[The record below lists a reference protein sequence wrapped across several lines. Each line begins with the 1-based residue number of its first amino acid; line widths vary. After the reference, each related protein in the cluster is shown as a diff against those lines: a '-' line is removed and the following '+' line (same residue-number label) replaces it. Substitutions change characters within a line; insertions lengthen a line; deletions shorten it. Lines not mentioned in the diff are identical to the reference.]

1 MHVGFI
7 GLGNMGLGMARNVV
21 KAGYSTA
28 VRDIRPEAVDIVAGD
43 GAIIAASAAAAA
55 DGADLI
61 CVAVFDEGQLRA
73 AVLGDGDEPGVL
85 VTAGP
90 GAVVAIHSTVSP
102 AIIAELAERASACG
116 VHILDAAMSGGGDLA
131 ANAGTLTFMVGGD
144 ADACERVRPVFE
156 TMASTIFYVGSLG
169 AGMSAKIISNFLLDG
184 NVTLVREAIR
194 LAASAGIE
202 ESRILEIIASN
213 RMGSSWVSNSWDQIR
228 AHEDSSWN
236 GKQGVVDMYHKDLQL
251 ALDLAIANGV
261 DTPTLQY
268 IVAEVSPTVG
278 ENGLTR

>member
-21 KAGYSTA
+21 KAGYSTT
-28 VRDIRPEAVDIVAGD
+28 VRDLRPEAVDILAGD
-43 GAIIAASAAAAA
+43 GATIAASAAAAA

-61 CVAVFDEGQLRA
+61 CVAVFDEDQLRA
-73 AVLGDGDEPGVL
+73 TVLGVGYDPGVL
-85 VTAGP
+85 VTARP

-144 ADACERVRPVFE
+144 AEACERVRPVFE
-156 TMASTIFYVGSLG
+156 TMASTIFYVGSQG

-236 GKQGVVDMYHKDLQL
+236 GKQGVVDMYHKDLRL
-251 ALDLAIANGV
+251 ALDLAVANGV
-261 DTPTLQY
+261 EAPTLQY

>member
-21 KAGYSTA
+21 KAGYSTT
-28 VRDIRPEAVDIVAGD
+28 VRDLRQEAVDILTGD
-43 GAIIAASAAAAA
+43 GATVAASAAAAA

-61 CVAVFDEGQLRA
+61 CVAVFDEAQLRA
-73 AVLGDGDEPGVL
+73 TVLGDGDDPGVL
-85 VTAGP
+85 VTARP

-116 VHILDAAMSGGGDLA
+116 VHILDVAMSGGGDLA

-144 ADACERVRPVFE
+144 AEACERVRPVFE
-156 TMASTIFYVGSLG
+156 TMASTIFHVGSQG

-251 ALDLAIANGV
+251 ALDLAVANGV
-261 DTPTLQY
+261 EAPTLQY
-268 IVAEVSPTVG
+268 IVTEVSPTVG

>member
-1 MHVGFI
+1 
-7 GLGNMGLGMARNVV
+7 
-21 KAGYSTA
+21 
-28 VRDIRPEAVDIVAGD
+28 
-43 GAIIAASAAAAA
+43 
-55 DGADLI
+55 
-61 CVAVFDEGQLRA
+61 
-73 AVLGDGDEPGVL
+73 
-85 VTAGP
+85 
-90 GAVVAIHSTVSP
+90 VAIHSTVSP
-102 AIIAELAERASACG
+102 AIIAELAERASACV
-116 VHILDAAMSGGGDLA
+116 VHILDVAMSGGGDLA
-131 ANAGTLTFMVGGD
+131 ANAGTLTVMVGGD
-144 ADACERVRPVFE
+144 AEACERVRPVFE
-156 TMASTIFYVGSLG
+156 TMASTIFHVGSQG

-202 ESRILEIIASN
+202 ESRILEIIARN

-251 ALDLAIANGV
+251 ALDLAVANGV

>member
-102 AIIAELAERASACG
+102 AIIAELAERASARG
-116 VHILDAAMSGGGDLA
+116 VHVLDVAMSGGGDLA

-213 RMGSSWVSNSWDQIR
+213 RMGSSWVSDSWDQIR

>member
-28 VRDIRPEAVDIVAGD
+28 VRDLRREAVDIVAGA
-43 GAIIAASAAAAA
+43 GATIAASAAAAA

-73 AVLGDGDEPGVL
+73 TVLGDGDDPGVL
-85 VTAGP
+85 ATARP

-116 VHILDAAMSGGGDLA
+116 VHILDVAMSGGGDLA
-131 ANAGTLTFMVGGD
+131 ANAGKLTFMVGGD

-156 TMASTIFYVGSLG
+156 AMASTVFYVGSQG

-251 ALDLAIANGV
+251 ALDLAVANGV

>member
-43 GAIIAASAAAAA
+43 GATIAASAAAAA

-102 AIIAELAERASACG
+102 AIIAELAERASARG
-116 VHILDAAMSGGGDLA
+116 VHVLDVAMSGGGDLA

-213 RMGSSWVSNSWDQIR
+213 RMGSSWVSNSWEQIR

>member
-1 MHVGFI
+1 MQVGFI

-28 VRDIRPEAVDIVAGD
+28 VRDLRREAVDIVAGD
-43 GAIIAASAAAAA
+43 GATVAASAAAAA

-61 CVAVFDEGQLRA
+61 CVAVFDDDQLRA
-73 AVLGDGDEPGVL
+73 TVLGDGSDPGVL
-85 VTAGP
+85 ATAGP

-102 AIIAELAERASACG
+102 AIIAELAGAASACG
-116 VHILDAAMSGGGDLA
+116 VHILDVAMSGGGDVA
-131 ANAGTLTFMVGGD
+131 ANSGTLTFMVGGD
-144 ADACERVRPVFE
+144 EGAFERVRPVLE
-156 TMASTIFYVGSLG
+156 TMASTTFYVGSQG

-202 ESRILEIIASN
+202 ESRILEIIGRN
-213 RMGSSWVSNSWDQIR
+213 RMGSSWVSNSWEQIR

-251 ALDLAIANGV
+251 ALDLASANGV
-261 DTPTLQY
+261 STPTLRY